1 MSFDQ
6 SLTSGQ
12 DVEVNGLTA
21 TVSSTSGVKPGVL
34 RGIIPALVTP
44 RKAGVDEV
52 DTDRLHTLVERL
64 IVDDGVH
71 GIFPAS
77 STGEAPSLTQA
88 QRLRIV
94 ETTVATTN
102 GRVPVLAGVG
112 APSTVAS
119 IAYAKDAALAGADYI
134 VVLPNHFVALTQDE
148 LYGYFAEVADSVAI
162 PTILY
167 NYPAR
172 TSGQNIRPSLAAKL
186 AASHN
191 VVGIKDSSGDL
202 TNTIGYI
209 SECGPDFAV
218 FTGSESL
225 IYPCMT
231 MGGAGSICAGAN
243 VFPKQIVKLYETV
256 VAGDRQTAQVL
267 QAALVPLRRW
277 GSIGTF
283 PAPVKAAMALLG
295 EGVGGPF
302 SPVQALAG
310 ADWDAIKAV
319 VEEIGGAR
327 K

>member
-1 MSFDQ
+1 MSIDQ
-6 SLTSGQ
+6 SLPSGQ
-12 DVEVNGLTA
+12 GVDVDGLTA
-21 TVSSTSGVKPGVL
+21 PAPMQSSVKPGML

-64 IVDDGVH
+64 VVDDGVH

-88 QRLRIV
+88 QRLRTV
-94 ETTVATTN
+94 ETTVATVN
-102 GRVPVLAGVG
+102 SRVPVLVGVG
-112 APSTVAS
+112 APSTSAS

-172 TSGQNIRPSLAAKL
+172 TSGQNIRPALAAKL
-186 AASHN
+186 AESHN
-191 VVGIKDSSGDL
+191 VVGVKDSSGDL

-209 SECGPDFAV
+209 NECGPNFAV

-243 VFPKQIVKLYETV
+243 VFPKQIVRLYDAV
-256 VAGDRQTAQVL
+256 MAGDNKKAQEL

-310 ADWDAIKAV
+310 PDWDAIKAV
-319 VEEIGGAR
+319 VEEINSP
-327 K
+327 KK